1 MSCHELYDLARI
13 LANLLLL
20 QADKNLIWG
29 IYTGGMIDCSDIHAA
44 RNHKAA
50 ESI

>member
-1 MSCHELYDLARI
+1 MSCQELYHLARI

-20 QADKNLIWG
+20 RADRICYERY
-29 IYTGGMIDCSDIHAA
+29 IGGVIDCSDIYAA